1 MIQFSCDCCLSS
13 SSRNSFP
20 QLIFCLSFSSGIAAF
35 PTALLFAA
43 IGCSIGSRPLQLR
56 RKQTSEQLLSLLFIP
71 PVQELRT
78 GILNLILQHSK
89 TFCAHSQMATN
100 RGRDSYLWALVMAA
114 IYQAV
119 YRRASSLFCRF
130 HSTYVKKM
138 RYLNELK
145 EDDGFCRQAQT
156 SGTFYLFHNLSPFLQ
171 KVGKK
176 YLLPQLSA
184 AEMKRILEKL
194 KETEQ
199 WIEKSVLIGCS
210 DEHVPHFA
218 LDLGALEKSVIESEL
233 QGSFTDLRKA
243 LFVVDVKDSPLLAS
257 MSPVVITLVSDGSRC
272 LLTRQ
277 PSFPQGMYTALS
289 GFCDLGE
296 SVEEALRREVAEEVG
311 LEVQSF
317 LYSASQHWP
326 FPSSCLMIAC
336 HALVGGKQTEISMN
350 SLELEEARWFGLEEV
365 LEGLKRDHTSSKQD
379 DGSFLPWFPPKQA
392 IAHKLINEWV
402 KQQTSRPT

>member
-1 MIQFSCDCCLSS
+1 
-13 SSRNSFP
+13 
-20 QLIFCLSFSSGIAAF
+20 
-35 PTALLFAA
+35 
-43 IGCSIGSRPLQLR
+43 
-56 RKQTSEQLLSLLFIP
+56 
-71 PVQELRT
+71 
-78 GILNLILQHSK
+78 
-89 TFCAHSQMATN
+89 
-100 RGRDSYLWALVMAA
+100 MAA

-184 AEMKRILEKL
+184 A
-194 KETEQ
+194 
-199 WIEKSVLIGCS
+199 
-210 DEHVPHFA
+210 
-218 LDLGALEKSVIESEL
+218 GALEKSVIESEL

-257 MSPVVITLVSDGSRC
+257 AQALLRWHESHQYCSKTGQPTQKNIAGSKRVCHASGITYYPQMSPVVITLVSDGSRC

-317 LYSASQHWP
+317 RYSASQHWP